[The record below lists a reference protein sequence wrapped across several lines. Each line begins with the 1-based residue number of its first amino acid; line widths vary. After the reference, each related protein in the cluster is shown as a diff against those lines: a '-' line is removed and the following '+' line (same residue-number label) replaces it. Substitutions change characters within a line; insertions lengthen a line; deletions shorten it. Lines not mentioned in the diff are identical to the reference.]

1 MLRRT
6 FLGFGAA
13 ALAAVSLA
21 GAVVPAQATPDSI
34 RIDFAY
40 YNPVSLLLKD
50 KGWLEEEFKA
60 DGIAVEWVQSLGSN
74 KALELL
80 NSGSAD
86 FGSTAGAA
94 ALLGKI
100 NGNPIKSI
108 YVYSKPEW
116 TALVTRPD
124 TGISKIED
132 LKGKRVAVARGTDPY
147 IFLLRALDS
156 VGLKE
161 SDIQVVLLQHPDGK
175 NALINGDVDA
185 WSGLDPYMAQVET
198 DHTAEIFYRDAN
210 KNTWGVLNVREEF
223 AKENPEL
230 VERVLVVYER
240 ARKYAIEHPSEVE
253 AALIAAAKL
262 TEPVAAKQLGERTDL
277 ASAGTIGDEQKQSI
291 LAAGQVL
298 QQSGIIDPGVDV
310 AKTIDDLIDPQYIER
325 ALKKLAAL

>member
-6 FLGFGAA
+6 FLGLGAA
-13 ALAAVSLA
+13 ALVAVSLA
-21 GAVVPAQATPDSI
+21 GASAPAQAATDSI

-185 WSGLDPYMAQVET
+185 WSGLDPYIAQVET
-198 DHTAEIFYRDAN
+198 DHTGEIFYRDAN

-240 ARKYAIEHPSEVE
+240 ARKYAIEHPNEVQ

-262 TEPVAAKQLGERTDL
+262 TEPVAQKQLGERTDL
-277 ASAGTIGDEQKQSI
+277 ASAGTIGEEQKQSI

-298 QQSGIIDPGVDV
+298 QQSGVIDPSVDV
-310 AKTIDDLIDPQYIER
+310 AKTIDELIDPQYIER

>member
-1 MLRRT
+1 MQ
-6 FLGFGAA
+6 AA
-13 ALAAVSLA
+13 
-21 GAVVPAQATPDSI
+21 PETI

-60 DGIAVEWVQSLGSN
+60 DGIGVEWVHSLGSN

-124 TGISKIED
+124 TGITKIED

-161 SDIQVVLLQHPDGK
+161 SDIEVVLLQHPDGK
-175 NALINGDVDA
+175 NALVQRRRGRLVRASI
-185 WSGLDPYMAQVET
+185 PYIAQVEV
-198 DHTAEIFYRDAN
+198 DHTGELFYRDAN
-210 KNTWGVLNVREEF
+210 KNTWGVLNVSEQF
-223 AKENPEL
+223 AQGQSGD
-230 VERVLVVYER
+230 RR
-240 ARKYAIEHPSEVE
+240 AR
-253 AALIAAAKL
+253 
-262 TEPVAAKQLGERTDL
+262 
-277 ASAGTIGDEQKQSI
+277 AGG
-291 LAAGQVL
+291 L
-298 QQSGIIDPGVDV
+298 
-310 AKTIDDLIDPQYIER
+310 
-325 ALKKLAAL
+325 

>member
-1 MLRRT
+1 MRRRT

-13 ALAAVSLA
+13 ALAAIGLSVAA
-21 GAVVPAQATPDSI
+21 GIAPARAATDTI

-50 KGWLEEEFKA
+50 KGWLEEEFKT
-60 DGIAVEWVQSLGSN
+60 DDIAIEWVQSLGSN

-124 TGISKIED
+124 TGITRIED

-161 SDIQVVLLQHPDGK
+161 SDVQVVLLQHPDGK

-185 WSGLDPYMAQVET
+185 WSGLDPDMAQVET

-240 ARKYAIEHPSEVE
+240 ARKYAIEHPDEVQ
-253 AALIAAAKL
+253 AALISAAKL
-262 TEPVAAKQLGERTDL
+262 TEPVAERQLGERTDL
-277 ASAGTIGDEQKQSI
+277 ASAGTIGEEQKQSI

-298 QQSGIIDPGVDV
+298 QQSGVIDPAVDV
-310 AKTIDDLIDPQYIER
+310 ARTIDELIDPQYIER
-325 ALKKLAAL
+325 A

>member
-6 FLGFGAA
+6 FLTIATALVASAISGAA
-13 ALAAVSLA
+13 PVQAA
-21 GAVVPAQATPDSI
+21 PETI

-60 DGIAVEWVQSLGSN
+60 DGIGVEWVHSLGSN

-124 TGISKIED
+124 TGITKIED

-161 SDIQVVLLQHPDGK
+161 SDIEVVLLQHPDGK
-175 NALINGDVDA
+175 NALVNGDVDA
-185 WSGLDPYMAQVET
+185 WSGLDPYIAQVEV
-198 DHTAEIFYRDAN
+198 DHTGELFYRDAN
-210 KNTWGVLNVREEF
+210 KNTWGVLNVSEQF
-223 AKENPEL
+223 AKDNPEI
-230 VERVLVVYER
+230 VERHDAVTWQEGCL
-240 ARKYAIEHPSEVE
+240 SF
-253 AALIAAAKL
+253 
-262 TEPVAAKQLGERTDL
+262 
-277 ASAGTIGDEQKQSI
+277 
-291 LAAGQVL
+291 
-298 QQSGIIDPGVDV
+298 PGVTED
-310 AKTIDDLIDPQYIER
+310 IDR
-325 ALKKLAAL
+325 AVKLGLGYCVGACNGRIIQRLKSDRCLSSSISSP

>member
-1 MLRRT
+1 MQ
-6 FLGFGAA
+6 AA
-13 ALAAVSLA
+13 
-21 GAVVPAQATPDSI
+21 PETI

-60 DGIAVEWVQSLGSN
+60 DGIAVEWVHSLGSN

-124 TGISKIED
+124 TGITKIED

-161 SDIQVVLLQHPDGK
+161 SDIEVVLLQHPDGK
-175 NALINGDVDA
+175 NALVNGDVDA
-185 WSGLDPYMAQVET
+185 WSGLDPYIAQVEV
-198 DHTAEIFYRDAN
+198 DHTGELFYRDAN
-210 KNTWGVLNVREEF
+210 KNTWGVLNVSEQF
-223 AKENPEL
+223 AKDNPEI
-230 VERVLVVYER
+230 VERVLAVYER
-240 ARKYAIEHPSEVE
+240 ARKYSIEHPDEVQAGLDRGCQADRAGRRPATRRAHRSGQRRHHRRRAE
-253 AALIAAAKL
+253 AVH
-262 TEPVAAKQLGERTDL
+262 PGRR
-277 ASAGTIGDEQKQSI
+277 AGP
-291 LAAGQVL
+291 AAGRRDQAGRGRG
-298 QQSGIIDPGVDV
+298 QD
-310 AKTIDDLIDPQYIER
+310 R
-325 ALKKLAAL
+325 R

>member
-6 FLGFGAA
+6 FLTIATALVATTFTGAA
-13 ALAAVSLA
+13 PTQAA
-21 GAVVPAQATPDSI
+21 PETIQ
-34 RIDFAY
+34 IDFAY

-60 DGIAVEWVQSLGSN
+60 DGIAIEWVHSLGSN

-108 YVYSKPEW
+108 YAYSKPEW
-116 TALVTRPD
+116 TGLVTRPD
-124 TGISKIED
+124 TGITKIED
-132 LKGKRVAVARGTDPY
+132 LKGKRVAAARGTDPY

-161 SDIQVVLLQHPDGK
+161 TDIELVLLQHPDGK
-175 NALINGDVDA
+175 NALINGEVDA
-185 WSGLDPYMAQVET
+185 WAGLDPYIAQVEI
-198 DHTAEIFYRDAN
+198 DHTGGLFYRDVD
-210 KNTWGVLNVREEF
+210 KNTWGILNVRQAF
-223 AKENPEL
+223 ADENPEI

-240 ARKYAIEHPSEVE
+240 ARTYAIEHPDELQAS
-253 AALIAAAKL
+253 LIAAAKL
-262 TEPVAAKQLGERTDL
+262 DVPVAAKQLGERTDL
-277 ASAGTIGDEQKQSI
+277 ASAGAIGDTQKQSI

-298 QQSGIIDPGVDV
+298 QQSGVIKPDVDV
-310 AKTIDDLIDPQYIER
+310 TEAVDELIDPQYIER